1 MLGMSRQLVGDSLD
15 LLDLLDSL
23 DSIEQRA
30 PLQRAYATI
39 ELNGQAELAACAR

>member
-15 LLDLLDSL
+15 SL

-30 PLQRAYATI
+30 LLQRAYATI
-39 ELNGQAELAACAR
+39 ELNDQAELAACARQPSDSA